1 MTLYVLDDYLS
12 GEIAVFSSEQKRA
25 NFFFK
30 YVSALEDIPRRG
42 EDFNVFEI
50 ELDKGFEL

>member
-1 MTLYVLDDYLS
+1 MTLYVLDDYFS
-12 GEIAVFSSEQKRA
+12 GQIAVFSSEQKRA
-25 NFFFK
+25 KFFFE
-30 YVSALEDIPRRG
+30 YVSALEDVPRCG